1 MATLEKPQAS
11 IPVLKSS
18 DTVWLKKPSAAIS
31 VLANPNTVWLRKPSA
46 AIVVLQKRAVESG
59 DTKVHNIQ
67 GGMVTFP
74 RNGELN
80 TLVHH
85 LGSSFIAKEGPS
97 STKVFHMGASFITQ
111 EGDSPEPPV
120 TKRRVVITFM

>member
-46 AIVVLQKRAVESG
+46 AIVVLQKKPVESG
-59 DTKVHNIQ
+59 NTKVHNLQ
-67 GGMVTFP
+67 GGFVTFP
-74 RNGELN
+74 RDGELN
-80 TLVHH
+80 TLVHG
-85 LGSSFIAKEGPS
+85 LGASFVTKRGPS
-97 STKVFHMGASFITQ
+97 STKVFKIGAAFITQ
-111 EGDSPEPPV
+111 EGDSPQPPV